1 MKLRYTSRAY
11 ADLESILSYLA
22 EQSPQGAHNVLSRIN
37 QATAQL
43 ASQPYSGKMTSRPGI
58 RVCMV
63 GRYPY
68 KVFYRVVHG
77 EIQIVHIRHTA
88 RTPFEPK

>member
-11 ADLESILSYLA
+11 SDLGSILSYLA
-22 EQSPQGAHNVLSRIN
+22 EQSPQGARNVLLRIN
-37 QATAQL
+37 QVTAQL
-43 ASQPYSGKMTSRPGI
+43 ASQPYSGKVTSRSGI

-68 KVFYRVVHG
+68 KVFYRIVHG
-77 EIQIVHIRHTA
+77 EIQIVHIRHMA
-88 RTPFEPK
+88 RRPF

>member
-11 ADLESILSYLA
+11 SDLESILSYLA
-22 EQSPQGAHNVLSRIN
+22 EQSPQGARNVLLRIN
-37 QATAQL
+37 QVTAQL
-43 ASQPYSGKMTSRPGI
+43 ASQPYSGKVTSRSGI

-68 KVFYRVVHG
+68 KVFSRIVHG
-77 EIQIVHIRHTA
+77 EIQIVHIRHMA
-88 RTPFEPK
+88 RRPFEPK